1 MVFSIS
7 IQKDLNGHM
16 SVCVIKSDTQRNLAF
31 ASHRSA
37 TFSMF
42 HTATL

>member
-7 IQKDLNGHM
+7 IQEHVNGHM
-16 SVCVIKSDTQRNLAF
+16 SVCVFKSDTQRNLAF
-31 ASHRSA
+31 ANHRSA
-37 TFSMF
+37 NFSMF